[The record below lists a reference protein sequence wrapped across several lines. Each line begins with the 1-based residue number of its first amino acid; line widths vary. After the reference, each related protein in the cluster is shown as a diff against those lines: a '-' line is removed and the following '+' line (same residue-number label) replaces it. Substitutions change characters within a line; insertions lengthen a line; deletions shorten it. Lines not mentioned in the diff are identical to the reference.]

1 MPITDAA
8 PPPAIGE
15 QLPADYQLP
24 SEILERVRNFHVLD
38 NIGPKSACAAA
49 GKAAAGADDNVII
62 VCAPQDPYLV
72 GVWLPDP
79 PSLMEDMGRA
89 LHTRVGPVEIG
100 SDRGGLGL
108 KVRF

>member
-8 PPPAIGE
+8 PPPAIVE
-15 QLPADYQLP
+15 QLSADYQLP
-24 SEILERVRNFHVLD
+24 SELFERVRTYRVL
-38 NIGPKSACAAA
+38 NTLKKERGCT
-49 GKAAAGADDNVII
+49 ADGHYPDATVIL
-62 VCAPQDPYLV
+62 VCAPKADDQVV

-79 PSLMEDMGRA
+79 PSLMEDMGRS
-89 LHTRVGPVEIG
+89 LHTRIGPVEIG

>member
-8 PPPAIGE
+8 PPPAIVE

-24 SEILERVRNFHVLD
+24 SELLERVRTYRVLD
-38 NIGPKSACAAA
+38 GLKKQRGCTPEGKYPDASVILVCAQ
-49 GKAAAGADDNVII
+49 KADDQV
-62 VCAPQDPYLV
+62 V

-89 LHTRVGPVEIG
+89 LRTRIGPVEIG